1 MFDFC
6 FQMSFFFFF
15 ENETR
20 NRKTLQSQPT
30 VSSLLTLKDDFHSMG
45 NAPTQTPTPPQNVVI
60 TNPSKNDIRKKDD
73 QFRRRMLMQKCQRYN
88 LKIVV
93 RGSRGTGKTNLIRRL
108 QAKEFVKTHEKTKE
122 IQVSRIKWSSS
133 VSKSDIV
140 KVEVWDVVDE
150 AIADDEKKTTTIPDQ
165 GSHKIM
171 PLDASTVD
179 VYKNTDV
186 AIFMIDPFRRDS
198 FEYVTSSISKVPS
211 SVLVVLLLNFRDRV
225 EDESVILSRDEIDK
239 FVLSM
244 RKEFEAKYDQD
255 SLIPHPEDRICV
267 FECSLS
273 NCFGLKVLYEYL
285 NIPLEQQKRRMLIEQ
300 LREVNESLKRSR
312 LRTREYVSKHDYASF
327 KGWKKRKSSMSVEKR
342 DTKRSEV
349 VVSDKKVV
357 VSDKKVVVSDKKVEA
372 SDKKVVVS
380 DKNVETAEKKENKEE
395 KIKIEPIV
403 YDAAFESA
411 MTSVDDFT
419 LNDDGDASNA
429 LETFLL
435 DDDDDVLEE
444 ESTEVKTT
452 TTTKVEESFER
463 SDDDEFQFAETTTT
477 SSQVDLISS
486 PIPADS
492 SEMDSNSSMSLAVKN
507 AIQQALL
514 DASTLEEEEDSS
526 DVIKKK
532 KKKKKKRK
540 KKKKKKR
547 SDEVELKDDEY

>member
-1 MFDFC
+1 
-6 FQMSFFFFF
+6 
-15 ENETR
+15 
-20 NRKTLQSQPT
+20 
-30 VSSLLTLKDDFHSMG
+30 
-45 NAPTQTPTPPQNVVI
+45 
-60 TNPSKNDIRKKDD
+60 
-73 QFRRRMLMQKCQRYN
+73 MQKCQRYN

-140 KVEVWDVVDE
+140 KVEVWDIVDE
-150 AIADDEKKTTTIPDQ
+150 AIADDEKKTTTVPADQ

-186 AIFMIDPFRRDS
+186 AIFMIDPFRRES

-225 EDESVILSRDEIDK
+225 EDDKDSVILSRDETDE
-239 FVLSM
+239 FVLSI
-244 RKEFEAKYDQD
+244 RKEFETKYDQD
-255 SLIPHPEDRICV
+255 SLMPHPEDRICV

-327 KGWKKRKSSMSVEKR
+327 KGWKRRKSSVVTSVE
-342 DTKRSEV
+342 TKRSEV
-349 VVSDKKVV
+349 VSDRKVV
-357 VSDKKVVVSDKKVEA
+357 VSDRKIVVSDKKVET
-372 SDKKVVVS
+372 V
-380 DKNVETAEKKENKEE
+380 EKKENREE

-411 MTSVDDFT
+411 ITSVDDFT

-435 DDDDDVLEE
+435 DDDDDDDVLEE
-444 ESTEVKTT
+444 KESIEVTR
-452 TTTKVEESFER
+452 KVEESFER
-463 SDDDEFQFAETTTT
+463 SDDEFQFAETTTT
-477 SSQVDLISS
+477 SNQVDLISS

-526 DVIKKK
+526 DIIKKK

-547 SDEVELKDDEY
+547 SEEIELKDDEY